1 MNELRVKNHK
11 DWEEICKDLAR
22 YYVND
27 VFKKDIVFTSY
38 GRNGEKQH
46 GVDLLPVNNAS
57 PSIVCQ
63 CKDVQ
68 KLNVEHIK
76 AELNKTDEYPHN
88 IDIYLIFTT
97 APKSTSSQ
105 DYFQAKKNW
114 HSRPGGEVFR
124 VGIVHWEDLDPFKV
138 LPRQTLETYF
148 PNVGRRLIQSD
159 NTRIQYQDS
168 LRALKEIIP
177 QFITEKDLLWL
188 ESWDFNYGYVRAEDY
203 EPFFILKEKYDRAWF
218 VVNDGVEDFLRH
230 KGVLGIVETLAAG
243 ERFYDALKRFHNSI
257 NSHAIGSYLLDGTR
271 ILEVNGL
278 GHFSYKLISEMKSAA
293 AELANTYREDILGQS
308 LQ

>member
-1 MNELRVKNHK
+1 MNELRVTNHK

-27 VFKKDIVFTSY
+27 VFKKDIVFTNY
-38 GRNGEKQH
+38 GHNGEKQH
-46 GVDLLPVNNAS
+46 GVDLVPVNNIS

-97 APKSTSSQ
+97 APKSTSVQ
-105 DYFQAKKNW
+105 DYLQSKNNW
-114 HSRPGGEVFR
+114 HSRPGGRVFH
-124 VGIVHWEDLDPFKV
+124 VGIVYWEDLDPFEV
-138 LPRQTLETYF
+138 LPSQTLETYF
-148 PNVGRRLIQSD
+148 PNVGRRLIQSS
-159 NTRIQYQDS
+159 NAHIQYQDS

-177 QFITEKDLLWL
+177 QFITEKDLHWL
-188 ESWDFNYGYVRAEDY
+188 ESWDFNFGYVRAEDY
-203 EPFFILKEKYDRAWF
+203 EPFFTLKEKYDLACF
-218 VVNDGVEDFLRH
+218 VVNDGVEDFLSCE
-230 KGVLGIVETLAAG
+230 GVLDIVKTLEAG
-243 ERFYDALKRFHNSI
+243 ERFYNALKRFHNSI
-257 NSHAIGSYLLDGTR
+257 NSHAIGNSLQDGTS
-271 ILEVNGL
+271 ILEVKSL
-278 GHFSYKLISEMKSAA
+278 GHFSYKLISDMKSAA

-308 LQ
+308 FQ

>member
-27 VFKKDIVFTSY
+27 IFKKDIVFTSY

-46 GVDLLPVNNAS
+46 GVDLLPVNNTS

-114 HSRPGGEVFR
+114 HSRPGGEVFL

-159 NTRIQYQDS
+159 NAHIQYQDS

-188 ESWDFNYGYVRAEDY
+188 ESWDFNCGYIIDSDYG
-203 EPFFILKEKYDRAWF
+203 PFFILKEKYDRADLAKHHGAREF
-218 VVNDGVEDFLRH
+218 LKYDGVLELIDTF
-230 KGVLGIVETLAAG
+230 VAG
-243 ERFYDALKRFHNSI
+243 ERFYDVLKRFHNSAYVNV
-257 NSHAIGSYLLDGTR
+257 NSKVNKDGTT
-271 ILEVNGL
+271 ISDFKSL
-278 GHFSYKLISEMKSAA
+278 GYGYVSEIKSAA
-293 AELANTYREDILGQS
+293 AELANAYRKDILGQP
-308 LQ
+308 L